1 MTNLLLRATDYLVN
15 AQGNRYCLD
24 AVLAKEL
31 DDSLISHLEEI
42 AIERRWRTGRVFA
55 PWDPKKEKSLL
66 TISPSSADNHS
77 HADQFF
83 AVECGV
89 PTSISA
95 LTKQQM
101 GESEPI
107 PVAYSVLHYVDGEY
121 CGVIA
126 DFVRSGEDE
135 YIPAIWAK
143 ICINIIDAYWIAGDT
158 SGLN

>member
-1 MTNLLLRATDYLVN
+1 
-15 AQGNRYCLD
+15 
-24 AVLAKEL
+24 
-31 DDSLISHLEEI
+31 
-42 AIERRWRTGRVFA
+42 
-55 PWDPKKEKSLL
+55 
-66 TISPSSADNHS
+66 
-77 HADQFF
+77 
-83 AVECGV
+83 
-89 PTSISA
+89 
-95 LTKQQM
+95 M